1 MVAGEEE
8 VVVAAEVRL
17 LLRRHRSLEQARFLD
32 CLADRHC
39 IPLDQGAVVTVVAAT
54 AASQKCLHGGQGGQ
68 HLQLQLR

>member
-1 MVAGEEE
+1 MAGEEE

-39 IPLDQGAVVTVVAAT
+39 LPLDRPPLPPCYPPARPLGSIVGDLSVQ
-54 AASQKCLHGGQGGQ
+54 
-68 HLQLQLR
+68 